1 MGRMGIYVKDKI
13 EKEIRDIYLLDI
25 QNGASPAEVSLSSTC
40 NELLR
45 LGLIMHKAKNKEDT
59 FNQKE
64 FNRELIRKVSG
75 SKEGIMILLTM
86 MTELYVNATGG
97 GGTERIDTLLSQYLA
112 EIDSSENDADNRHF
126 VRHEE
131 SGHADA

>member
-13 EKEIRDIYLLDI
+13 EKEIRDIYHLDI

-45 LGLIMHKAKNKEDT
+45 LGLIMHKAKNTEDT
-59 FNQKE
+59 FNQRE
-64 FNRELIRKVSG
+64 FNRELLRKVSG

-86 MTELYVNATGG
+86 MTELYVNSTGG
-97 GGTERIDTLLSQYLA
+97 GGTERIDSLLRQYLT
-112 EIDSSENDADNRHF
+112 EIDNSESDADNRHF
-126 VRHEE
+126 VKPDE
-131 SGHADA
+131 SE

>member
-45 LGLIMHKAKNKEDT
+45 LGLIMHKAKNTEDT
-59 FNQKE
+59 FNQRE
-64 FNRELIRKVSG
+64 FNRELLRKVSG

-86 MTELYVNATGG
+86 VTELYVNSTGG
-97 GGTERIDTLLSQYLA
+97 GSTERIDSLLSQYLT
-112 EIDSSENDADNRHF
+112 EIDNSESDADNRHF
-126 VRHEE
+126 VKPDE
-131 SGHADA
+131 SE

>member
-45 LGLIMHKAKNKEDT
+45 LGLIMHKAKNTEDT
-59 FNQKE
+59 FNQRE
-64 FNRELIRKVSG
+64 FSRELLRKVSG

-86 MTELYVNATGG
+86 MTELYVNSTGG
-97 GGTERIDTLLSQYLA
+97 GGTERIDSLLSQYLT
-112 EIDSSENDADNRHF
+112 EINNSESDADNRHF
-126 VRHEE
+126 VKPDE
-131 SGHADA
+131 SE

>member
-45 LGLIMHKAKNKEDT
+45 LGLIMHKAKNTEDK
-59 FNQKE
+59 FNHRE
-64 FNRELIRKVSG
+64 FNRELLRKVSG

-86 MTELYVNATGG
+86 MTELYVNSTGG
-97 GGTERIDTLLSQYLA
+97 GGTERIDSLLSQYLT
-112 EIDSSENDADNRHF
+112 ETDNSESDADNRHF
-126 VRHEE
+126 VKPDQSE
-131 SGHADA
+131 

>member
-13 EKEIRDIYLLDI
+13 EKEVRDIYHLDI

-45 LGLIMHKAKNKEDT
+45 LGLIMHKAKNTEDT
-59 FNQKE
+59 FNQRE
-64 FNRELIRKVSG
+64 FNRELLRKVSG

-86 MTELYVNATGG
+86 MTELYVNSTGG
-97 GGTERIDTLLSQYLA
+97 GGTERIDSLLSQYLT
-112 EIDSSENDADNRHF
+112 EIDNSESDADNRHF
-126 VRHEE
+126 VKPDE
-131 SGHADA
+131 SE

>member
-25 QNGASPAEVSLSSTC
+25 QNGASPADVSLSSTC

-59 FNQKE
+59 FNQRE
-64 FNRELIRKVSG
+64 YNRELIRKVSG

-86 MTELYVNATGG
+86 VTELYVQSTGA

-112 EIDSSENDADNRHF
+112 EIDNSESEADSRHF
-126 VRHEE
+126 VRPEE
-131 SGHADA
+131 SGNQDD

>member
-45 LGLIMHKAKNKEDT
+45 LGLIMHKAKNTEDT
-59 FNQKE
+59 FNQRE
-64 FNRELIRKVSG
+64 FNLELLRKVSG

-86 MTELYVNATGG
+86 MTELYVNSTGG
-97 GGTERIDTLLSQYLA
+97 GGTERIDSLLSQYLT
-112 EIDSSENDADNRHF
+112 EINNSESDADNRHF
-126 VRHEE
+126 VKPDE
-131 SGHADA
+131 SE

>member
-45 LGLIMHKAKNKEDT
+45 LGLIMHKAKKTEDT
-59 FNQKE
+59 FNQRE
-64 FNRELIRKVSG
+64 FNRELLRKVSG

-86 MTELYVNATGG
+86 MTELYVNSTGG
-97 GGTERIDTLLSQYLA
+97 GGTERIDSLLSQYLT
-112 EIDSSENDADNRHF
+112 EIDNSESDADNRHF
-126 VRHEE
+126 VKPDQSE
-131 SGHADA
+131 

>member
-1 MGRMGIYVKDKI
+1 
-13 EKEIRDIYLLDI
+13 
-25 QNGASPAEVSLSSTC
+25 
-40 NELLR
+40 
-45 LGLIMHKAKNKEDT
+45 MHKAKNKEDT

-112 EIDSSENDADNRHF
+112 EIDSSESDADNRHF
-126 VRHEE
+126 ARHEE